1 MWELNHKEGQVPRN
15 LYFQTAVLEKTL
27 ESPSDC
33 KEIQPV
39 HPKGNQPSIFIG
51 RTDAEAETP
60 ILRPPDVKSWL
71 TGKNPDA
78 DDSLVNDVKFMISE
92 KDLASV
98 QGPGLIT
105 QELLC
110 SRVLLK
116 WKRDRESFW
125 HRLQKGEGECP
136 FPLVLARELYTF

>member
-1 MWELNHKEGQVPRN
+1 M
-15 LYFQTAVLEKTL
+15 LEKTL

-60 ILRPPDVKSWL
+60 IFWPPDVKSRL

-78 DDSLVNDVKFMISE
+78 GDSLVNDVKFMISE

-116 WKRDRESFW
+116 
-125 HRLQKGEGECP
+125 
-136 FPLVLARELYTF
+136 